1 MDRHGRRVG
10 SYREPR
16 GHASLFDRIRHLCFP
31 GDGYENMTARPLFS
45 IRQLTVADA
54 NLMKA
59 LLAVFG
65 EAFGDPETYGGAIPS
80 DAYLEQLLARK
91 HFIAVV
97 AVKDDE
103 VIGGLAA
110 YELEKFERAR
120 SEIYIYD
127 LAVSKT
133 YRRQGIAIALIN
145 ELGRIGAARGAYV
158 MFVQADYGDDA
169 AIALYTRLGT
179 REDVLHFD
187 IALHD

>member
-1 MDRHGRRVG
+1 
-10 SYREPR
+10 
-16 GHASLFDRIRHLCFP
+16 
-31 GDGYENMTARPLFS
+31 MTAGPLFS
-45 IRQLTVADA
+45 IRQLTVTDV
-54 NLMKA
+54 NLIKA

-65 EAFGDPETYGGAIPS
+65 EAFGDPETYGGAIPN
-80 DAYLEQLLARK
+80 DAYLEQLLAKK

-97 AVKDDE
+97 ALKDDR

-133 YRRQGIAIALIN
+133 HRRQGIAIALIN

-158 MFVQADYGDDA
+158 IFVQADYGDDA
-169 AIALYTRLGT
+169 AIAFYTRLGS

>member
-1 MDRHGRRVG
+1 MGNKKMNAG
-10 SYREPR
+10 
-16 GHASLFDRIRHLCFP
+16 
-31 GDGYENMTARPLFS
+31 PLFT
-45 IRQLTVADA
+45 IRQLMVTDV

-59 LLAVFG
+59 LLTVFG
-65 EAFGDPETYGGAIPS
+65 EAFGDPETYGGAVPS
-80 DAYLEQLLARK
+80 DAYLEQLLAKK
-91 HFIAVV
+91 HFIAIV
-97 AVKDDE
+97 ALKDDR

-110 YELEKFERAR
+110 YELEKFERSR

-133 YRRQGIAIALIN
+133 HRRRGIAIALIN

-158 MFVQADYGDDA
+158 IFVQADYGDDA
-169 AIALYTRLGT
+169 AIALYTQLGS

>member
-1 MDRHGRRVG
+1 
-10 SYREPR
+10 
-16 GHASLFDRIRHLCFP
+16 
-31 GDGYENMTARPLFS
+31 MTARPLFS
-45 IRQLTVADA
+45 IRQLTVADV

-65 EAFGDPETYGGAIPS
+65 EAFDDPETYGGAIPS

-97 AVKDDE
+97 AVKDYE

-169 AIALYTRLGT
+169 AIALYTRLGA